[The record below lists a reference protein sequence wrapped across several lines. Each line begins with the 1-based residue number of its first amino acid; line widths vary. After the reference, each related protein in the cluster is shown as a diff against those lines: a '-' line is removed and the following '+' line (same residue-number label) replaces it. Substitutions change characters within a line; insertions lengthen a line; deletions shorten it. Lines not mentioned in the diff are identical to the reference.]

1 MTALKRLLPASVIA
15 AAAIGSI
22 VVGGPSATA
31 TGQRGDSPR
40 QSKTASVVSVTDGD
54 TINVSL
60 HGETQ
65 PVRFIGIDTPE
76 VYPVKDCGGDQAS
89 ASMNQMLKT
98 GDRVRL
104 VRDRS
109 QDNRDVY
116 DRLLRYVE
124 LDGSDLG
131 RKQVHRGWAEV
142 YVFDDPFDRLG
153 SYRRQQS
160 KSRNADRGVWGTCPG
175 NFPDRR

>member
-1 MTALKRLLPASVIA
+1 VRAMKACAFVLTATCLTAAS
-15 AAAIGSI
+15 GS
-22 VVGGPSATA
+22 PATA
-31 TGQRGDSPR
+31 AKLST
-40 QSKTASVVSVTDGD
+40 TARVVSVTDGD

-104 VRDRS
+104 IRDRS
-109 QDNRDVY
+109 QDNRDIY

-124 LDGSDLG
+124 LNGSDLG
-131 RKQVHRGWAEV
+131 RKQIHRGWAEV
-142 YVFDDPFDRLG
+142 YVFDDPFDRVG
-153 SYRRQQS
+153 SYRRQQT
-160 KSRNADRGVWGTCPG
+160 KARKADRGVWGTCPG